1 MKRGVFI
8 RTRAEQYRYSES
20 MPRIGPLV
28 AYPLTP
34 RGEDGRLLTTT
45 FEQLVDTAITAGANA
60 VGVLGSTGGF
70 AYMPRSARKRI
81 TRSAVEVA
89 DGRVPVIV
97 GVGAL
102 STAEVLANLAEAHS
116 VGASGALLQPMAY
129 QPLTF
134 DEIYGLYSDASAA
147 TEIPLW
153 VYNNPSTTG
162 HRFSVEQL
170 AKIAR
175 LSAVAG
181 FKDRAAN
188 ATDAKDRMDRIAAA
202 LPPRTARQIDWG
214 FSGDGHGA
222 QVLLAGATAWH
233 SGLAGVLP
241 EICAAIAQAA
251 TSGHAPHARVLQ
263 RQLTPLSIIVR
274 QYGGIRTAHS
284 IAETLGLDAGVLPR
298 PLAPLP
304 ADARTLVQMALDGI
318 SVPDAPTAEQ
328 EAALQAEADETAA
341 AEKIVV
347 ESRAAARAAAQRAA
361 DAEAAAEKAA
371 AERAIAENETAR
383 RAADA
388 TVAPATA
395 TPATATPT
403 AEPSDAA
410 QVTAV
415 QQAGTDDET
424 VADQTAPDQTSVV
437 QAAPDQAAP
446 DQAAPDQS
454 GPATAGPDQAAAG
467 QIAAHQAAADHEAS
481 EEGAVSDEVA
491 PVARRAA
498 PARTRSAARTAGS
511 AATVPGAGA
520 PGDVTSEAVLPDA
533 ATPGDPRSSG
543 APRSTAAGTPV
554 ATPAAE
560 VPVQAVRR
568 PEPTK
573 TGAVMVA
580 PDPSQQT
587 RPAPVRSDG
596 GAAVPPVRSLGR
608 SRTEQPRRVRT
619 PPTPVMDDDE
629 TLPDESTAGQS
640 GRHSG

>member
-1 MKRGVFI
+1 MTSGVFI

-34 RGEDGRLLTTT
+34 RGEDGRLLTTS
-45 FEQLVDTAITAGANA
+45 FEQLVDSAITAGADA

-89 DGRVPVIV
+89 DGRAPVIV

-134 DEIYGLYSDASAA
+134 DEIYGLYKDASAA

-153 VYNNPSTTG
+153 VYNNPATTG

-170 AKIAR
+170 TKIGR

-202 LPPRTARQIDWG
+202 MPPRTARQIDWG

-241 EICAAIAQAA
+241 EICVAIAQAA

-263 RQLTPLSIIVR
+263 RQLTPLAIIVG

-284 IAETLGLDAGVLPR
+284 IAQMLGLDVGELPR

-304 ADARTLVQMALDGI
+304 ADARALVQMALDGI

-328 EAALQAEADETAA
+328 EAALQAEAEEAAA

-347 ESRAAARAAAQRAA
+347 ESRAAARAVAQRA
-361 DAEAAAEKAA
+361 DAAAAAAEKAA
-371 AERAIAENETAR
+371 AARAIAENETAR
-383 RAADA
+383 RAAEA
-388 TVAPATA
+388 TAAAAAPTTPTDDAPAA
-395 TPATATPT
+395 
-403 AEPSDAA
+403 AA
-410 QVTAV
+410 Q
-415 QQAGTDDET
+415 QPGTGDDA
-424 VADQTAPDQTSVV
+424 ADQTAPDP
-437 QAAPDQAAP
+437 AAPDQAAP
-446 DQAAPDQS
+446 GTTAP
-454 GPATAGPDQAAAG
+454 GTPAAG
-467 QIAAHQAAADHEAS
+467 QTVAHQAAVAGDAPDED
-481 EEGAVSDEVA
+481 EVSDEEA

-498 PARTRSAARTAGS
+498 PARTRTAARTEGP
-511 AATVPGAGA
+511 AATAPAATAPGAGA
-520 PGDVTSEAVLPDA
+520 AGETTPEAVPPDA
-533 ATPGDPRSSG
+533 AVPDSTGATGGPRPS
-543 APRSTAAGTPV
+543 APGTPV
-554 ATPAAE
+554 AAPAVE
-560 VPVQAVRR
+560 PPVQAVRR

-580 PDPSQQT
+580 PDPSQQA

-596 GAAVPPVRSLGR
+596 GAAVPPARSLGR

-619 PPTPVMDDDE
+619 PPTPVTDGDE
-629 TLPDESTAGQS
+629 TLPEESVTGTS

>member
-1 MKRGVFI
+1 MNAGVFI

-20 MPRIGPLV
+20 MPTIGPLV

-34 RGEDGRLLTTT
+34 RGEDGRLLTSS
-45 FEQLVDTAITAGANA
+45 FEQLVDSAISAGANA

-89 DGRVPVIV
+89 DGRAPVIV

-134 DEIYGLYSDASAA
+134 DEIYGLYKDASAA

-170 AKIAR
+170 TKIGR

-202 LPPRTARQIDWG
+202 MPPRTARQIDWG

-241 EICAAIAQAA
+241 EICVAIAQAA

-284 IAETLGLDAGVLPR
+284 IAQMLGLDVGEPPSSARPAACRRPHPR
-298 PLAPLP
+298 PDGPRGHLRPRRAGNRRD
-304 ADARTLVQMALDGI
+304 DARRDSTR
-318 SVPDAPTAEQ
+318 PD
-328 EAALQAEADETAA
+328 D
-341 AEKIVV
+341 
-347 ESRAAARAAAQRAA
+347 
-361 DAEAAAEKAA
+361 
-371 AERAIAENETAR
+371 AR
-383 RAADA
+383 RD
-388 TVAPATA
+388 
-395 TPATATPT
+395 
-403 AEPSDAA
+403 
-410 QVTAV
+410 
-415 QQAGTDDET
+415 GC
-424 VADQTAPDQTSVV
+424 
-437 QAAPDQAAP
+437 
-446 DQAAPDQS
+446 
-454 GPATAGPDQAAAG
+454 
-467 QIAAHQAAADHEAS
+467 
-481 EEGAVSDEVA
+481 
-491 PVARRAA
+491 
-498 PARTRSAARTAGS
+498 
-511 AATVPGAGA
+511 A
-520 PGDVTSEAVLPDA
+520 PG
-533 ATPGDPRSSG
+533 
-543 APRSTAAGTPV
+543 
-554 ATPAAE
+554 
-560 VPVQAVRR
+560 QVRR
-568 PEPTK
+568 C
-573 TGAVMVA
+573 
-580 PDPSQQT
+580 
-587 RPAPVRSDG
+587 
-596 GAAVPPVRSLGR
+596 
-608 SRTEQPRRVRT
+608 
-619 PPTPVMDDDE
+619 
-629 TLPDESTAGQS
+629 
-640 GRHSG
+640 